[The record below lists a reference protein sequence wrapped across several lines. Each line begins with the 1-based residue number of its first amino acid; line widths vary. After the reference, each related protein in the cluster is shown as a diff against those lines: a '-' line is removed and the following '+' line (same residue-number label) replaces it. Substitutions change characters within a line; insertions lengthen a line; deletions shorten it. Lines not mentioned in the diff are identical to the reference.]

1 MVLHTFSD
9 KGAAQQQ
16 PDAQLGR
23 LRFDD
28 AEFLAGRTHAC
39 HNKRNCFGAMMMFSQ
54 RPITILTVS
63 LASLLVC
70 SAVLAQ
76 QPDSKT
82 KTQDQSVKVDV
93 NLVLVNATVSD
104 PQQRLVTGLE
114 RGHFQLWEDKIEQKI
129 EYFSSED
136 TPLSIGLIF
145 DSTGSMSDKI
155 STARDAAVT
164 FLKTGNPEDEFFL
177 VEFSQRAWLAED
189 FTTDISRI
197 QNRLL
202 FSEAKGL
209 TPLFDAVYIGLQKT
223 KSASNPRRALL
234 LITDGEDNHS
244 RYSFA
249 DVKEFAKEQD
259 VQIYAIGIVDSF
271 SSGLARGRTGRQ
283 VIEDLVQITGGQ
295 AFFPDSV
302 YELEDICTKIG
313 LELRNQ
319 YVLGYR
325 STNTTTD
332 GKWRKIHLRVNPPKG
347 LRTTLTVRG
356 KSGYYAP
363 MAESGSRP

>member
-1 MVLHTFSD
+1 
-9 KGAAQQQ
+9 
-16 PDAQLGR
+16 
-23 LRFDD
+23 
-28 AEFLAGRTHAC
+28 
-39 HNKRNCFGAMMMFSQ
+39 MMMFSQ
-54 RPITILTVS
+54 RPITS
-63 LASLLVC
+63 LLFTLSSLLVC
-70 SAVLAQ
+70 SAGWAQ
-76 QPDSKT
+76 QPALTT
-82 KTQDQSVKVDV
+82 KTQDQTVKVDV
-93 NLVLVNATVSD
+93 NLVLVNVTVSD
-104 PQQRLVTGLE
+104 PQARLVTGLE
-114 RGHFQLWEDKIEQKI
+114 REHFQLWEDKIEQKI

-197 QNRLL
+197 QNRLFL
-202 FSEAKGL
+202 LEAKGL

-271 SSGLARGRTGRQ
+271 SSELAQGRTGRQ
-283 VIEDLVQITGGQ
+283 VIEDLVQITGGR

-302 YELEDICTKIG
+302 NELEDICTKIG

-325 STNTTTD
+325 SRNEARD
-332 GKWRKIHLRVNPPKG
+332 GRWRKIHLRVNPPKG
-347 LRTTLTVRG
+347 LGTTLTVRA

-363 MAESGSRP
+363 TAELRR

>member
-1 MVLHTFSD
+1 
-9 KGAAQQQ
+9 
-16 PDAQLGR
+16 
-23 LRFDD
+23 
-28 AEFLAGRTHAC
+28 
-39 HNKRNCFGAMMMFSQ
+39 MMSRQ
-54 RPITILTVS
+54 RPITS
-63 LASLLVC
+63 LIVAFSSLLVC
-70 SAVLAQ
+70 GTVWAQ
-76 QPDSKT
+76 QPASKT
-82 KTQDQSVKVDV
+82 KTQDQTVKVDV

-114 RGHFQLWEDKIEQKI
+114 REHFQLWEDKIEQRI
-129 EYFSSED
+129 EYFSAED

-177 VEFSQRAWLAED
+177 IEFSQRAWLAED

-202 FSEAKGL
+202 LLEAKGL

-244 RYSFA
+244 RYSIA

-271 SSGLARGRTGRQ
+271 SSELAQGRTGRQ
-283 VIEDLVQITGGQ
+283 VIEDLVQITGGR

-302 YELEDICTKIG
+302 NELEDICTKIG

-325 STNTTTD
+325 SRNEARD
-332 GKWRKIHLRVNPPKG
+332 GRWRKIHLRVNPPKG
-347 LRTTLTVRG
+347 LGNLTVRA

-363 MAESGSRP
+363 TAELRR